1 MHSMIQLDAV
11 LRDPDRPGTPISLVV
26 RTLAFAIA
34 AVLSAVAM
42 LSVPRQGIAGDLR
55 EIVQRIKPSVVAV
68 GSYQSTRRPPANL
81 RGTGFVVADGVHVI
95 TNAHVLPEQLNTD
108 RREKLAVFIGRG
120 ERTEFRQAKKVAVD
134 VEHDIAV
141 LQIPGPS
148 LPALALGDDSTVRDG
163 ESVAFTGF
171 PIAPVLG
178 LYPVTHRGIVS
189 SITPAA
195 IAPPSSRLLDN
206 RMIHRL
212 EENYSVF
219 QLDATAYPGNSG
231 SPLYGTETGDVIGI
245 VSSVF
250 IKETKEKILQDP
262 SGISYAIPI
271 RYAKA
276 LLARAGV
283 SP

>member
-1 MHSMIQLDAV
+1 MHSMIQQNNV
-11 LRDPDRPGTPISLVV
+11 HGDPDRPGTPISLGV
-26 RTLAFAIA
+26 RALVFTVATT
-34 AVLSAVAM
+34 LSAVAM
-42 LSVPRQGIAGDLR
+42 FSVPPQGIADDLR
-55 EIVQRIKPSVVAV
+55 EVVERIKPSVVAV

-95 TNAHVLPEQLNTD
+95 TNAHVLPEKLNTA
-108 RREKLAVFIGRG
+108 RREMLAVFIGRG
-120 ERTEFRQAKKVAVD
+120 QRTEFRQANKVAVD
-134 VEHDIAV
+134 VERDIA
-141 LQIPGPS
+141 LLRIPGPA
-148 LPALALGDDSTVRDG
+148 LPALALGDDSTVKEG

-195 IAPPSSRLLDN
+195 IAPTSSRLLDN
-206 RMIHRL
+206 KMIHRL
-212 EENYSVF
+212 EENYLVF

-231 SPLYGTETGDVIGI
+231 SPLYGAETGGVIGI

-250 IKETKEKILQDP
+250 VKETKEKILQDP
-262 SGISYAIPI
+262 SAISYAIPI

-276 LLARAGV
+276 LLTQAGL

>member
-1 MHSMIQLDAV
+1 MIRQNSVFRNRDLPGMPVAV
-11 LRDPDRPGTPISLVV
+11 VV
-26 RTLAFAIA
+26 RTLAL
-34 AVLSAVAM
+34 VLLAM
-42 LSVPRQGIAGDLR
+42 LPALALFSVPRPGIAGDLR
-55 EIVQRIKPSVVAV
+55 EAVQRIKPSVVAV

-81 RGTGFVVADGVHVI
+81 RGTGFVVADGLHVI
-95 TNAHVLPEQLNTD
+95 TNAHVLPEALDTGH
-108 RREKLAVFIGRG
+108 REMLAVFIGRG
-120 ERTEFRQAKKVAVD
+120 DRTEFRQAKKVAVD
-134 VEHDIAV
+134 SEHDIAI
-141 LQIPGPS
+141 LRIPGPP
-148 LPALALGDDSTVRDG
+148 LPALALGDDSAVREG

-195 IAPPSSRLLDN
+195 VAPPSSRLLDN
-206 RMIHRL
+206 RMIRRL

-231 SPLYGTETGDVIGI
+231 SPLYDVETGDVIGI

-250 IKETKEKILQDP
+250 VKETKEKILQNP

-271 RYAKA
+271 RHAKA
-276 LLARAGV
+276 LLAKAGV

>member
-1 MHSMIQLDAV
+1 MIRQDL
-11 LRDPDRPGTPISLVV
+11 
-26 RTLAFAIA
+26 
-34 AVLSAVAM
+34 
-42 LSVPRQGIAGDLR
+42 VPRNCDLSGTSIAGGVRMRTFALAVIVSVVALLSFPREGVAGDLP
-55 EIVQRIKPSVVAV
+55 EVVQRIKPSVVAI
-68 GSYQSTRRPPANL
+68 GSYQSTRRPPADL
-81 RGTGFVVADGVHVI
+81 RGTGFAVADGLHVI
-95 TNAHVLPEQLNTD
+95 TNAHVLPEALDTGH
-108 RREKLAVFIGRG
+108 REMLAVFIGRG

-134 VEHDIAV
+134 AEHDVAI
-141 LQIPGPS
+141 LRIPGPS
-148 LPALALGDDSTVRDG
+148 LPALALGDDSAVMEG

-195 IAPPSSRLLDN
+195 VAPPSSRLLDN
-206 RMIHRL
+206 RMIRRL
-212 EENYSVF
+212 DENYSVF

-231 SPLYGTETGDVIGI
+231 SPLYDAETGDVIGI

-250 IKETKEKILQDP
+250 VKETKEKLLRDP

>member
-1 MHSMIQLDAV
+1 MIQQKAFLG
-11 LRDPDRPGTPISLVV
+11 DPDRPGTPISIGVRALVFA
-26 RTLAFAIA
+26 LAT
-34 AVLSAVAM
+34 M
-42 LSVPRQGIAGDLR
+42 LSGIAFFWVPRQGIADDLS
-55 EIVQRIKPSVVAV
+55 EVVQRIKPSVVAV

-81 RGTGFVVADGVHVI
+81 RGTGFVVADGLHVI
-95 TNAHVLPEQLNTD
+95 TNAHVLPEKLNTA
-108 RREKLAVFIGRG
+108 RREMLGVFIGRG
-120 ERTEFRQAKKVAVD
+120 QRTELREANKVAVD
-134 VEHDIAV
+134 DEHDIAI
-141 LQIPGPS
+141 LRIPGPA
-148 LPALALGDDSTVRDG
+148 LPALALGDDSTVREG

-189 SITPAA
+189 SITPLAV
-195 IAPPSSRLLDN
+195 APTSSQLLDN
-206 RMIHRL
+206 KMIHRL

-231 SPLYGTETGDVIGI
+231 SPLYGAETGDVIGI

-250 IKETKEKILQDP
+250 VKETKEKVLQDP

-276 LLARAGV
+276 LLTKAGL

>member
-1 MHSMIQLDAV
+1 MHAMIQQKAV
-11 LRDPDRPGTPISLVV
+11 LHDPDRPGTPISLGV
-26 RTLAFAIA
+26 RMLVFAVATMLSAIA
-34 AVLSAVAM
+34 MFSVA
-42 LSVPRQGIAGDLR
+42 RQGIADDLR
-55 EIVQRIKPSVVAV
+55 EVVERIKPSVVAV

-81 RGTGFVVADGVHVI
+81 RGTGFIVADGLHVI
-95 TNAHVLPEQLNTD
+95 TNAHVLPENLNTA
-108 RREKLAVFIGRG
+108 RREMLGVFIGRG
-120 ERTEFRQAKKVAVD
+120 QRTELRQAKKVAVD
-134 VEHDIAV
+134 DEHDIAI
-141 LQIPGPS
+141 LRIPGPS
-148 LPALALGDDSTVRDG
+148 LPALALGDDSTVREG

-195 IAPPSSRLLDN
+195 VAPTSSRLLDN
-206 RMIHRL
+206 KMIHRL

-231 SPLYGTETGDVIGI
+231 SPLYGVETGDVIGI

-250 IKETKEKILQDP
+250 VKETKEKILQDP

-276 LLARAGV
+276 LMTKAGLL
-283 SP
+283 P

>member
-1 MHSMIQLDAV
+1 MIRQNSVFRNRDLPGMPMAV
-11 LRDPDRPGTPISLVV
+11 VV
-26 RTLAFAIA
+26 RTLAL
-34 AVLSAVAM
+34 VLLAM
-42 LSVPRQGIAGDLR
+42 LPALALFSVPRPGIAGDLR
-55 EIVQRIKPSVVAV
+55 EAVQRIKPSVVAV

-81 RGTGFVVADGVHVI
+81 RGTGFVVADGLHVI
-95 TNAHVLPEQLNTD
+95 TNAHVLPEALDTGH
-108 RREKLAVFIGRG
+108 REMLAVFIGRG
-120 ERTEFRQAKKVAVD
+120 DRTEFRQAKKVAVD
-134 VEHDIAV
+134 PEHDIAI
-141 LQIPGPS
+141 LRIPGPP
-148 LPALALGDDSTVRDG
+148 LPALALGDDSAVREG

-195 IAPPSSRLLDN
+195 VAPPSSRLLDN
-206 RMIHRL
+206 RMIRRL

-231 SPLYGTETGDVIGI
+231 SPLYDVETGDVIGI

-250 IKETKEKILQDP
+250 VKETKEKILQNP

-271 RYAKA
+271 RHAKA
-276 LLARAGV
+276 LLAKAGV

>member
-1 MHSMIQLDAV
+1 MIRQNSVFRNRDLPGMPMAV
-11 LRDPDRPGTPISLVV
+11 VV
-26 RTLAFAIA
+26 RTLAL
-34 AVLSAVAM
+34 VLLAM
-42 LSVPRQGIAGDLR
+42 LPALALFSVPRPGIAGDLR
-55 EIVQRIKPSVVAV
+55 EAVQRIKPSVVAV

-81 RGTGFVVADGVHVI
+81 RGTGFVVADGLHVI
-95 TNAHVLPEQLNTD
+95 TNAHVLPDALDTSH
-108 RREKLAVFIGRG
+108 REMLAVFIGRG

-134 VEHDIAV
+134 PEHDIAI
-141 LQIPGPS
+141 LRIPGPP
-148 LPALALGDDSTVRDG
+148 LPALALGDDSTVREG

-178 LYPVTHRGIVS
+178 LHPVTHRGIVS

-195 IAPPSSRLLDN
+195 VAPPSSRLLDN
-206 RMIHRL
+206 RMIRRL

-231 SPLYGTETGDVIGI
+231 SPLYDVETGDVIGI

-250 IKETKEKILQDP
+250 VKETKEKILQNP

-271 RYAKA
+271 RHAKV
-276 LLARAGV
+276 LLAKAGV

>member
-1 MHSMIQLDAV
+1 MIRQDLV
-11 LRDPDRPGTPISLVV
+11 PRNPDLSGRSIAGGV
-26 RTLAFAIA
+26 RKLAFAL
-34 AVLSAVAM
+34 AVMFSVLM
-42 LSVPRQGIAGDLR
+42 LFPAPREGIAGDLP
-55 EIVQRIKPSVVAV
+55 EVVLRIKPSVVAI
-68 GSYQSTRRPPANL
+68 GSYQSTRRPPADL
-81 RGTGFVVADGVHVI
+81 RGTGFVVADGLHVI
-95 TNAHVLPEQLNTD
+95 TNAHVLPEALDTGH
-108 RREKLAVFIGRG
+108 REMLAVFIGRG
-120 ERTEFRQAKKVAVD
+120 ERTEFRPAKKVAVD
-134 VEHDIAV
+134 AEHDVAI
-141 LQIPGPS
+141 LRIPGAA
-148 LPALALGDDSTVRDG
+148 LPALALGDDSAVMEG

-195 IAPPSSRLLDN
+195 VAPPSSRLLDN
-206 RMIHRL
+206 RMIRRL

-231 SPLYGTETGDVIGI
+231 SPLYDAETGDVIGI

-250 IKETKEKILQDP
+250 VKETKEKLLRDP

>member
-1 MHSMIQLDAV
+1 MHTMIQQNTV
-11 LRDPDRPGTPISLVV
+11 LRDPERPGAPIALVV
-26 RTLAFAIA
+26 WSL
-34 AVLSAVAM
+34 AVALLVM
-42 LSVPRQGIAGDLR
+42 LPALALLSLPRAGIAGDLR
-55 EIVQRIKPSVVAV
+55 ETVQRIKPSVVAI

-81 RGTGFVVADGVHVI
+81 RGTGFVVVDGLHVI
-95 TNAHVLPEQLNTD
+95 TNAHVLPEALD
-108 RREKLAVFIGRG
+108 KGHREMLAVFVGRG
-120 ERTEFRQAKKVAVD
+120 KHTEFRQAKKVAVD
-134 VEHDIAV
+134 VEHDIAI
-141 LQIPGPS
+141 LRIPDPP
-148 LPALALGDDSTVRDG
+148 LPVLALGDDSTVMEG
-163 ESVAFTGF
+163 QGVAFTGF

-178 LYPVTHRGIVS
+178 LYPVTHRGIVA

-195 IAPPSSRLLDN
+195 VAPPSSRLLDN
-206 RMIHRL
+206 RMIRRL

-231 SPLYGTETGDVIGI
+231 SPLYDPETGDVIGI

-250 IKETKEKILQDP
+250 VKETKEKILQDP

-276 LLARAGV
+276 LLAKAGL

>member
-1 MHSMIQLDAV
+1 MIRQNSVFRNRDLPGMPMAV
-11 LRDPDRPGTPISLVV
+11 VV
-26 RTLAFAIA
+26 RTLAL
-34 AVLSAVAM
+34 VLLAM
-42 LSVPRQGIAGDLR
+42 LPALALFSVPRPGIAGDLR
-55 EIVQRIKPSVVAV
+55 EAVQRIKPSVVAV

-81 RGTGFVVADGVHVI
+81 RGTGFVVADGLHVI
-95 TNAHVLPEQLNTD
+95 TNAHVLPEALDTGH
-108 RREKLAVFIGRG
+108 REMLAVFIGRG

-134 VEHDIAV
+134 PEHDIAI
-141 LQIPGPS
+141 LRIPGPP
-148 LPALALGDDSTVRDG
+148 LPALALGDDSAVREG

-195 IAPPSSRLLDN
+195 VAPPSSRLLDN
-206 RMIHRL
+206 RMIRRL

-231 SPLYGTETGDVIGI
+231 SPLYDVETGDVIGI

-250 IKETKEKILQDP
+250 VKETKEKILQNP

-271 RYAKA
+271 RHAKA
-276 LLARAGV
+276 LLAKAGV

>member
-1 MHSMIQLDAV
+1 M
-11 LRDPDRPGTPISLVV
+11 
-26 RTLAFAIA
+26 
-34 AVLSAVAM
+34 
-42 LSVPRQGIAGDLR
+42 
-55 EIVQRIKPSVVAV
+55 E
-68 GSYQSTRRPPANL
+68 
-81 RGTGFVVADGVHVI
+81 
-95 TNAHVLPEQLNTD
+95 
-108 RREKLAVFIGRG
+108 
-120 ERTEFRQAKKVAVD
+120 
-134 VEHDIAV
+134 
-141 LQIPGPS
+141 
-148 LPALALGDDSTVRDG
+148 G

-195 IAPPSSRLLDN
+195 VAPPSSRLLDN
-206 RMIHRL
+206 RMIRRL

-231 SPLYGTETGDVIGI
+231 SPLYDAETGDVIGI

-250 IKETKEKILQDP
+250 VKETKEKLLRDP